1 VHPVHVEAVANVVGR
16 GELMAALWTLLA
28 VYSAVVRESP
38 TWSGVALACGLLS
51 KENAAVAPALA
62 ALAWVLGVARPPR
75 RTIVALTAAWAV
87 AGGAYAV
94 ARWAVLHTHT
104 GFADIAPVF
113 QGADGLSVRLT
124 AAAALADVARLLV
137 FPLTLRVDYSLQE
150 RTLVS
155 SVLDTRLLAGVLCT
169 AIWAALVAVAWRRG
183 RRVEAYGLVWIAVAL
198 LPVANLLFPVGVLV
212 AERTLYLPS
221 AGLAVAAGAWLG
233 GLRSRLAP
241 ALVGLGVVAAA
252 ARTAWRV
259 PVWRDDTTVTV
270 SILADSPR
278 SYRGPQYAAALL
290 QAGRN
295 PARALAYYRAALA
308 LYDRDARLVAI
319 GGLLIAHLA
328 MANQGGGY
336 SGVLLILDQLFAVAL
351 VLGMFAIAAGVGG
364 RLLKAGGLRL
374 ERPLEALLFGTTAGL
389 GTLATAI
396 FALGWLSVRPVVL
409 LAVLVGAAFI
419 GRNELR
425 ELPLLV
431 KDVLACLRA
440 RANRLSLSVFVV
452 IALVVIT
459 GALTP
464 PTDWDA
470 LMYHLRVPQ
479 QFLEHGSIYLT
490 EDNAHW
496 AFVSLPHML
505 YLPLLA
511 LGIPAGPAL
520 VSALCTLA
528 IALAMFAFALRFLDQ
543 RTAGF
548 SLAVLWGSGMLVLV
562 AISPRIDTI
571 LALYLFLVHYAVI
584 CAMESKDARFLYL
597 SAALAGMAVGV
608 KYNALAYLLALAPLG
623 GWVVVVRLQ

>member
-1 VHPVHVEAVANVVGR
+1 MKPFHA
-16 GELMAALWTLLA
+16 T
-28 VYSAVVRESP
+28 
-38 TWSGVALACGLLS
+38 
-51 KENAAVAPALA
+51 
-62 ALAWVLGVARPPR
+62 
-75 RTIVALTAAWAV
+75 V
-87 AGGAYAV
+87 AG
-94 ARWAVLHTHT
+94 
-104 GFADIAPVF
+104 
-113 QGADGLSVRLT
+113 
-124 AAAALADVARLLV
+124 
-137 FPLTLRVDYSLQE
+137 
-150 RTLVS
+150 
-155 SVLDTRLLAGVLCT
+155 
-169 AIWAALVAVAWRRG
+169 
-183 RRVEAYGLVWIAVAL
+183 
-198 LPVANLLFPVGVLV
+198 
-212 AERTLYLPS
+212 
-221 AGLAVAAGAWLG
+221 
-233 GLRSRLAP
+233 
-241 ALVGLGVVAAA
+241 
-252 ARTAWRV
+252 
-259 PVWRDDTTVTV
+259 
-270 SILADSPR
+270 
-278 SYRGPQYAAALL
+278 
-290 QAGRN
+290 
-295 PARALAYYRAALA
+295 
-308 LYDRDARLVAI
+308 LVAI

-459 GALTP
+459 GAPTP
-464 PTDWDA
+464 PTDGEA
-470 LMYHLRVPQ
+470 RRYHLRVPQ

-571 LALYLFLVHYAVI
+571 LPLYPFLGGLRLDPWLARIYGGLAFPPQVDPAAVLQVAKPFNLVDLFMAPERITVEGEGAFYRPNLLLLVLPLWLLCLKTEVLTWLAGPALVYVALVVLLQPTT
-584 CAMESKDARFLYL
+584 SLRYL
-597 SAALAGMAVGV
+597 SPVIPSLTLVALHSYGQVWDRV
-608 KYNALAYLLALAPLG
+608 F
-623 GWVVVVRLQ
+623 